1 MTEPQAK
8 MIQAMAENRLN
19 MSRSAQSLHYQRSA
33 VFKCVKRVLA
43 QTGKDMRDFYD
54 MHSLLRQADV
64 FLGTE
69 RGTRYAPI
77 MEYGT
82 NTFSDEF
89 GAVLNCAVRYCI
101 GRRTYMPKLVMNVIR
116 PLLPDLSDKTLWVFK
131 KDIEGADDYGMYFD
145 EASWMDFLSDVKSEI
160 DKRGDPNADRK

>member
-8 MIQAMAENRLN
+8 MIQAMAENQLN
-19 MSRSAQSLHYQRSA
+19 MSRSATSLHYHRSA
-33 VFKCVKRVLA
+33 VFKCVQRVLD

-64 FLGTE
+64 VLGTE

-77 MEYGT
+77 MEYRT

-89 GAVLNCAVRYCI
+89 GAVLNCAVRYCL
-101 GRRTYMPKLVMNVIR
+101 GRRTYMPKLVMDVIR
-116 PLLPDLSDKTLWVFK
+116 PLLPDLSEKTLWCFE
-131 KDIEGADDYGMYFD
+131 KDIEKAEDYGD
-145 EASWMDFLSDVKSEI
+145 DI
-160 DKRGDPNADRK
+160 DKENWMQFISEVKAERERRCEDADRQ